1 MLYGSQVSN
10 GVIKLDSP
18 LVELGI
24 DDIDALPPIE
34 KTAIVRKILTAS
46 SGVYHTSNNPR
57 DRQDRP
63 ARGSAKSRSQFCG
76 EVPWS
81 YDPP

>member
-1 MLYGSQVSN
+1 M
-10 GVIKLDSP
+10 IKLDSP
-18 LVELGI
+18 LAELGV
-24 DDIDALPPIE
+24 DHIDALLPTE
-34 KTAIVRKILTAS
+34 KTATVRKILTAT

-57 DRQDRP
+57 DRQDGP
-63 ARGSAKSRSQFCG
+63 ARGSAKSGSQFCG